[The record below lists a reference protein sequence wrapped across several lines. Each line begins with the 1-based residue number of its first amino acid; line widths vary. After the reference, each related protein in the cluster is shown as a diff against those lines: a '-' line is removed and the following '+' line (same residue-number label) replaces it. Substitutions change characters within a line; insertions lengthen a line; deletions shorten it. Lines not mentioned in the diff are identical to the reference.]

1 MSNGRFSIVPEVEE
15 SEGSTAELQKKI
27 KKLKTELAYKKAG
40 FGLISTAIKA
50 PKVID
55 QIYGAIDNRNKL
67 KTLDKGFDEITV
79 TSGNNVRKL
88 FTEKPGY
95 YDEGFM
101 NTMFYNKI
109 KNSARVPVQRVQIRP
124 DVIED
129 DFYNYWAETMINN
142 ENKDLAM
149 AFKNVIGKNYLDR
162 LETGDYSVNE
172 VAKFYGSQE
181 YNNYANAKA
190 INLKTGYGVS
200 ENAVENWGIDLAE
213 SGGIKGYIED
223 RAAKWG
229 LEPEE
234 LHYMMLRDGGY
245 ESIPTAKLANV
256 TADDLRKLGIDKDL
270 YMKSKNT
277 MNPANFDEW
286 NQGSKEL
293 FEGDSLSHVT
303 INDDGIMSISD
314 DYLNSG
320 EYLNLPEDFKKEL
333 QFVKDNNLN
342 VSDIP
347 DSTTT
352 QLAQTGTEEA
362 AEEAATSLAD
372 VGGKVLGAGFN
383 VATLA
388 DDDASDVDKVLAT
401 ASLANTAAM
410 AANVATGPAGW
421 IITGLNMVN
430 NMSKEGQQTDPNAAL
445 LASLQELEEESEDFD
460 RAGRFSVTRGLV

>member
-1 MSNGRFSIVPEVEE
+1 MSKGRFSIIPEVEE

-55 QIYGAIDNRNKL
+55 QVYGAINNRNKSQ
-67 KTLDKGFDEITV
+67 TLDRGFDKITV
-79 TSGNNVRKL
+79 NSGNNIRKV
-88 FTEKPGY
+88 FTEKAGY

-109 KNSARVPVQRVQIRP
+109 KNSSRVPSQRVQIRP

-142 ENKDLAM
+142 ENKDLSI
-149 AFKNVIGKNYLDR
+149 AFKNVMGKNYLER
-162 LETGDYSVNE
+162 LKSGEYSVNE
-172 VAKFYGSQE
+172 VAKFYGSEE
-181 YNNYANAKA
+181 YNNYANTKT
-190 INLKTGYGVS
+190 INLKPGYGVS

-213 SGGIKGYIED
+213 SGGIKAYIED
-223 RAAKWG
+223 RAAKWN
-229 LEPEE
+229 LTSEE

-245 ESIPTAKLANV
+245 KSIPTAKLANI
-256 TADDLRKLGIDKDL
+256 TADDMRELGIDKDL
-270 YMKSKNT
+270 YIKSKNT

-286 NQGSKEL
+286 NEGSKEL
-293 FEGDSLSHVT
+293 FGSDGLSHVT
-303 INDDGIMSISD
+303 INDEGIMSISD

-320 EYLNLPEDFKKEL
+320 EYLNLPEDFKQDL

-342 VSDIP
+342 ISDITDP
-347 DSTTT
+347 I
-352 QLAQTGTEEA
+352 QNQIVEET

-372 VGGKVLGAGFN
+372 VGGKVASAGFD

-388 DDDASDVDKVLAT
+388 NDDADEIDKALSA
-401 ASLANTAAM
+401 ANLANTAAV
-410 AANVATGPAGW
+410 ALNVSTGPVGM
-421 IITGLNMVN
+421 IISGLSLLN
-430 NMSKEGQQTDPNAAL
+430 NMSKGGQQTDSNAKL
-445 LASLQELEEESEDFD
+445 LASIDQFEEEIEDFD
-460 RAGRFSVTRGLV
+460 KAGRFSLTKGLV